1 MSFINLSAKM
11 PLQESCEMTEEVNEQ
26 FYYKQLYGAIN
37 KSCIEGF
44 RTVCRSADIKP
55 LRYNPWTPVAEAAAT
70 GQTEMLWDL
79 IHVHGFDV
87 DARFE
92 LEPHVDEVYGTEGTR
107 LKETFKFCK
116 GTALTLAIEGR
127 HWASVAF
134 LVSAGASVNTNFY
147 QTFEQFSEHCG
158 NESGIEEESCLSL
171 AIENDA
177 PQRIIQLMADN
188 GLDVDAT
195 WGRENDNMLSIAVRE
210 QKTALVETLLE
221 LGADPNQTLYVP
233 SDNRM
238 HPLYWVIQ
246 NYSNSDT
253 FQLLEI
259 TKLLMDYGADVDF
272 DMHDNSD
279 HDIYQAALSLGNQS
293 LLCAMGLVGRM
304 VKELTQFRAD
314 AGL

>member
-1 MSFINLSAKM
+1 
-11 PLQESCEMTEEVNEQ
+11 MTEEVNEQ

-37 KSCIEGF
+37 ESCIEGF
-44 RTVCRSADIKP
+44 RTVCTSADIKP
-55 LRYNPWTPVAEAAAT
+55 LRYNPWTPITEAAAN

-92 LEPHVDEVYGTEGTR
+92 LEPHVDEVYGTEGTHR
-107 LKETFKFCK
+107 KETFKFCK

-127 HWASVAF
+127 NWASVAF
-134 LVSAGASVNTNFY
+134 LVSAGASINANFY
-147 QTFEQFSEHCG
+147 QTFEQLSEHCG
-158 NESGIEEESCLSL
+158 NESGVEEGSCLSL
-171 AIENDA
+171 AIGNDA

-221 LGADPNQTLYVP
+221 LAADPNQTLYVP
-233 SDNRM
+233 GDDRM
-238 HPLYWVIQ
+238 HPLYWIIQ

-253 FQLLEI
+253 FQLLAI
-259 TKLLMDYGADVDF
+259 TKLLMDYIADVDC
-272 DMHDNSD
+272 DMHDNAD
-279 HDIYQAALSLGNQS
+279 HDIYQAALSPKYDSVLSAECPTLQTRR
-293 LLCAMGLVGRM
+293 LKRLCKSTSASRLSN
-304 VKELTQFRAD
+304 
-314 AGL
+314 